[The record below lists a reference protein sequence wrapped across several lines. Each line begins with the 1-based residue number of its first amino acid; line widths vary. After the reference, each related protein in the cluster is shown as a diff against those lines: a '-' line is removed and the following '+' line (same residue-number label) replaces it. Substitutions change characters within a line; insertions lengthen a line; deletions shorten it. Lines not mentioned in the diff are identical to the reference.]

1 MGRGFNS
8 PGCKA
13 IRIMESEQLQNFNE
27 RLSQWVA
34 NQGFWFQ
41 VRYSMAGSGM
51 KGRALFHLLRMA
63 FRVTIF
69 LALVGIGFWIFLVK
83 RPDTARFREELQSK
97 MKEGLAAKEFQ
108 LGGFQRVQGQLE
120 VARFAA
126 EGGKGT
132 FFDNLEVRNL
142 RCQMGLLD
150 GFLGIWKPGIIS
162 ISRMDLDFRAGSD
175 DDESSAD
182 IAEVFFR
189 RFSEFEA
196 DAFEVADATVRWG
209 NWGKDSDVTRGM
221 IESSVMKMQRT
232 ESGWRVSF
240 RGGHFQQNWLRNL
253 EIVHIEMTCNQNGV
267 QFEKA
272 ELRDGHSTVDFRGLQ
287 VIAGARP
294 ELKGVAK
301 VRNLSLGAVL
311 PSALET
317 FIEGSISGDFRVFGS
332 VNTSDGVGFE
342 GQVVLQS
349 REDQPEIKDSVVL
362 RERIHILKALSDVD
376 YSRNYNRVDLD
387 EGTFDLKTQKGR
399 MEISNVSL
407 KAKDLFSLE
416 GRMLVR
422 PPTEKEKQ
430 DAIASGQVINP
441 SPLFRRED
449 EAAEERDRFRPDA
462 GITLKNVAK
471 QLKRE
476 REGTA
481 AGQDLFERVGLAVE
495 ERQLQEE
502 ELARQSQVLRYEG
515 MFRISVPGDA
525 FEMAPRLRQVY
536 PSNAG
541 DSRIYMQVPIEGN
554 LYELTLKQAE
564 DVYQLRQ
571 R

>member
-1 MGRGFNS
+1 
-8 PGCKA
+8 
-13 IRIMESEQLQNFNE
+13 MESEQLQNFNE

-41 VRYSMAGSGM
+41 VRYSMAGSGV

-69 LALVGIGFWIFLVK
+69 LALVAIGFWIFLVK
-83 RPDTARFREELQSK
+83 RPDTARFRDELQGK
-97 MKEGLAAKEFQ
+97 MKEGLAASEFQ

-120 VARFAA
+120 IARFAA

-132 FFDNLEVRNL
+132 FFDHLEVRNL

-162 ISRMDLDFRAGSD
+162 VSRMDLDFRAGSD
-175 DDESSAD
+175 DDASSAD
-182 IAEVFFR
+182 IAKVLFR
-189 RFSEFEA
+189 RFGEFEA

-209 NWGKDSDVTRGM
+209 NWGQDSDVTRGS
-221 IESSVMKMQRT
+221 IESSSMKMQRT
-232 ESGWRVSF
+232 EAGWRVSF
-240 RGGHFQQNWLRNL
+240 RGGHFQQNWLRDL
-253 EIVHIEMTCNQNGV
+253 EIVHIEITCDENGAV
-267 QFEKA
+267 FEKA
-272 ELRDGHSTVDFRGLQ
+272 ELRDGVSTVDFRGLR

-294 ELKGVAK
+294 ELKGVVK
-301 VRNLSLGAVL
+301 IRNLSLGAVL

-317 FIEGSISGDFRVFGS
+317 FIEGGFSGDFRVFGS

-349 REDQPEIKDSVVL
+349 REDQPDVKDSIIL
-362 RERIHILKALSDVD
+362 RERIHLLKALSDVD

-387 EGTFDLKTQKGR
+387 DGSFDLKTQKGR

-416 GRMLVR
+416 GRMIVR

-430 DAIASGQVINP
+430 EAIASGQNLNQ
-441 SPLFRRED
+441 SPIFRRED

-476 REGTA
+476 REGTT

-502 ELARQSQVLRYEG
+502 ELARQSQNLRYEG
-515 MFRISVPGDA
+515 MFRISIPGDA

-536 PSNAG
+536 PANPG
-541 DSRIYMQVPIEGN
+541 DGRVYMQVPLEGTRFD
-554 LYELTLKQAE
+554 LTLKQAE